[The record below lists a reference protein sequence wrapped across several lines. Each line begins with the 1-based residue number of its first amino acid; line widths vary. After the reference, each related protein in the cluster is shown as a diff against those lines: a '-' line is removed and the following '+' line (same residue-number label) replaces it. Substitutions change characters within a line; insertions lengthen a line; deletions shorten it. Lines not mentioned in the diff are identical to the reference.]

1 MKTQGNILTQTEN
14 SPATEHKRMEY
25 YDLTDKAFKIA
36 IMKKFNKKTQ
46 EGNLI
51 NPEIN
56 KNVRISSAKILKLF
70 LNSGLKDSVNE

>member
-1 MKTQGNILTQTEN
+1 MLSQTEN

-25 YDLTDKAFKIA
+25 YDLTDIAFKIA

-56 KNVRISSAKILKLF
+56 KNVRISSAKTL
-70 LNSGLKDSVNE
+70 D